1 MTDSSPEMSKPN
13 ADPALSPQETEDLI
27 RLLRRKEGN
36 WVGWGMACQRLQK
49 AGYNSQ
55 QIFEETGFEQ
65 IQQNQIVVG
74 YQVYNSIIAVG
85 VSEPTQAHFNRKGSD
100 ILYELRI
107 LSQEERA
114 KAAEFIVDK
123 NLDVDE
129 THELVKAMK
138 DLSRLAKIPEA
149 FSTHPGDAVAYQC
162 WKLARQK
169 SDLQERSR
177 LIARGLSFAH
187 TVSARKQVEQLLTD
201 FTVTSTRPAPTLS
214 VYRLE
219 SAEELPNI
227 LPVVGRMP
235 LTVED
240 LQAVPLI
247 EPEEPFGIVKS
258 SGNAAWVPVPSWQV
272 LLLAEDPVTILWHSD
287 DLPISLPGKAEE
299 VLVLVDRA
307 ARDWDPN
314 GYFLWEENSLLKMQ
328 WFEQEPE
335 VKILGK
341 VLLVLRPKKF
351 LDEDFTKEMWQMDE

>member
-1 MTDSSPEMSKPN
+1 MTDSSPEMPQSGTE
-13 ADPALSPQETEDLI
+13 PALSPQELEDLV
-27 RLLRRKEGN
+27 RSLRRKEGN
-36 WVGWGMACQRLQK
+36 WVSWGMACQRLQK
-49 AGYNSQ
+49 AGYNPQ
-55 QIFEETGFEQ
+55 QIFEDTGFEQ
-65 IQQNQIVVG
+65 IQQNQVIVG
-74 YQVYNSIIAVG
+74 YQVYNSIIAAG
-85 VSEPTQAHFNRKGSD
+85 VSEETQSYFSRKGSD

-107 LSQEERA
+107 LNQQERA
-114 KAAEFIVDK
+114 NSAEFIVAK

-129 THELVKAMK
+129 SHELVKAIK

-187 TVSARKQVEQLLTD
+187 SLSARQQVEQLLTD
-201 FTVTSTRPAPTLS
+201 FTITRTQTAPTLS

-219 SAEELPNI
+219 SAEELPRI

-272 LLLAEDPVTILWHSD
+272 LLRAEDPVTILWYSE
-287 DLPISLPGKAEE
+287 DLPITLRGKAEE
-299 VLVLVDRA
+299 VLVVVDRA
-307 ARDWDPN
+307 ARQWDPT
-314 GYFLWEENSLLKMQ
+314 GYFLLEENGQLKMQ
-328 WFEQEPE
+328 WFEQEPDI
-335 VKILGK
+335 KILGQ